1 MPPPVPPQ
9 RNPGVGG
16 RKLKR
21 RTKSLAL
28 ISLYAALYAALVL
41 VFGGISYGP
50 VQIRVADVMVA
61 LVPLFGL
68 PGVLGHTLGVFIGNI
83 PSSAG
88 PVDLLNAIPSF
99 AMAFL
104 VYYVYKRTG
113 KDYTIIGT
121 CLAYSVVL
129 GVTVGWMLSALFGFP
144 LVATIIYVALGNAIA
159 TVLIGWPVF
168 KLLKKMGVFERWLG
182 YQ

>member
-1 MPPPVPPQ
+1 V
-9 RNPGVGG
+9 
-16 RKLKR
+16 KR
-21 RTKSLAL
+21 RTKSVAL
-28 ISLYAALYAALVL
+28 ISLYAALYVALVL

-61 LVPLFGL
+61 LVPLLGL

-99 AMAFL
+99 VMAFL
-104 VYYVYKRTG
+104 VYYVYRRTG

-144 LVATIIYVALGNAIA
+144 LVVTIIYVALGNVIA
-159 TVLIGWPVF
+159 TVLIGWPLF
-168 KLLKKMGVFERWLG
+168 KLLKKTDVFKRWLG
-182 YQ
+182 